1 MQKIWICGC
10 DGQIGKAINH
20 VVNKLE
26 FEILDTDK
34 DDLDVTNNEEVLRF
48 GEMNRPDVII
58 NCSGMT
64 NTDACEK
71 DKRQAF
77 LVNAMGARNLSIIAS
92 KVNAKMVQISTDDVF
107 DGLEQKAYSEFDM
120 TNPQTVYGK
129 TKLAGENYVKEF
141 THKHFIIRST
151 WVYGYGDNFVT
162 GFLKNAKAGDDLMI
176 AEDHYGS
183 PTNANDL
190 AHFILKL
197 DVTIQKV
204 PHEQSDFSSVR
215 PVNAVLNNF
224 ILSLTDIYDFP
235 EWKDSLKKYL
245 KEIGEMA

>member
-1 MQKIWICGC
+1 
-10 DGQIGKAINH
+10 
-20 VVNKLE
+20 
-26 FEILDTDK
+26 
-34 DDLDVTNNEEVLRF
+34 
-48 GEMNRPDVII
+48 
-58 NCSGMT
+58 
-64 NTDACEK
+64 
-71 DKRQAF
+71 
-77 LVNAMGARNLSIIAS
+77 
-92 KVNAKMVQISTDDVF
+92 MVQISTDDVF

-197 DVTIQKV
+197 IRTSEYGTYHATNKGSCSRYEFAKEIVSLAGLDVTIQKV
-204 PHEQSDFSSVR
+204 PHEQSDFSAVR

-245 KEIGEMA
+245 KEIGEIA